1 MKNYNFYTQVI
12 LLFISLSF
20 CEEIVFAQRS
30 PILNDFLRI
39 KTISEPDLSKNGD
52 WVVYSVEEGKSK
64 TQGIKNI
71 WLVSYD
77 GTIAKQLTHSKKNS
91 NYLPKWSPDGQWIAF
106 LSESGDDKTPILK
119 LFSKQSGKVIRLTN
133 PHYEVSDF
141 VWAPDSKNI
150 VFIASTAKDE
160 SQSENKPLVIT
171 RYVFKKDEEGYLGS
185 DRSHLYRISI
195 QKKKVELLT
204 SGPYDEWAP
213 AWSPDGK
220 YIAFVTKRGKE
231 PDRNFNSDIYL
242 ISPASGSKAI
252 QLTHFPGTDLD
263 QEWDSVPSWSSDNSQ
278 IAYIRSANSQAMYY
292 DYAPTQLAVVD
303 VATGQERV
311 VGPVDQWFTDPQWSE
326 DGKIIYVLM
335 ETSRNI
341 HLSAVDVHT
350 GKVQRLT
357 QGSRV
362 DEYFSVA
369 PQKIVLVSS
378 DDQHPSELFA
388 LEKNGLRQL
397 THHNQKLLEEVHF
410 VPVEDIEFDSFDGT
424 RIEGLLVKPANYKPG
439 NRYLG
444 ILNLHGGPVDQFTHE
459 FNFEWQWLAA
469 QGYVVIA
476 PNPRGSSGRGFN
488 FAKAIYA
495 DWGNLDVKDV
505 LAGVDYVI
513 KQGIV
518 DPNKLVVAGWSYGA
532 MLTDYVIA
540 STSRFKAAISGAGT
554 GNIWGNY
561 GVDQYTLQY
570 ELELGK
576 PWSNPQVYM
585 KLSYPLMKANRIKT
599 PTLFMC
605 ARMDFNVPCIGSEQ
619 LYQAL
624 RSQNIPTE
632 LIIYPQQ
639 SHSLDRYDFEM
650 DRLQRIKDWIG
661 FYVK

>member
-160 SQSENKPLVIT
+160 SQSENEPLVIT

-213 AWSPDGK
+213 AWSPNGK
-220 YIAFVTKRGKE
+220 YIAFVTKRGKD

>member
-1 MKNYNFYTQVI
+1 M
-12 LLFISLSF
+12 
-20 CEEIVFAQRS
+20 
-30 PILNDFLRI
+30 
-39 KTISEPDLSKNGD
+39 
-52 WVVYSVEEGKSK
+52 
-64 TQGIKNI
+64 
-71 WLVSYD
+71 
-77 GTIAKQLTHSKKNS
+77 
-91 NYLPKWSPDGQWIAF
+91 
-106 LSESGDDKTPILK
+106 
-119 LFSKQSGKVIRLTN
+119 
-133 PHYEVSDF
+133 
-141 VWAPDSKNI
+141 
-150 VFIASTAKDE
+150 
-160 SQSENKPLVIT
+160 
-171 RYVFKKDEEGYLGS
+171 
-185 DRSHLYRISI
+185 
-195 QKKKVELLT
+195 
-204 SGPYDEWAP
+204 
-213 AWSPDGK
+213 
-220 YIAFVTKRGKE
+220 
-231 PDRNFNSDIYL
+231 
-242 ISPASGSKAI
+242 
-252 QLTHFPGTDLD
+252 
-263 QEWDSVPSWSSDNSQ
+263 
-278 IAYIRSANSQAMYY
+278 
-292 DYAPTQLAVVD
+292 
-303 VATGQERV
+303 
-311 VGPVDQWFTDPQWSE
+311 
-326 DGKIIYVLM
+326 
-335 ETSRNI
+335 
-341 HLSAVDVHT
+341 
-350 GKVQRLT
+350 
-357 QGSRV
+357 
-362 DEYFSVA
+362 
-369 PQKIVLVSS
+369 
-378 DDQHPSELFA
+378 
-388 LEKNGLRQL
+388 
-397 THHNQKLLEEVHF
+397 HF

-505 LAGVDYVI
+505 LAGVDYII